1 MNEAETSTEL
11 VELHLPI
18 PGNER
23 TVMIAVDRALVRSV
37 NTHKLTLVG
46 GVGPLHV
53 AIDCYPSAAEGEG
66 GGEECYVRVLDLVA
80 EEERW
85 CVLAHSAAQGHR
97 SDAQVIRWTE
107 GGKSFVVD
115 LADRP
120 SLLVELGEA
129 GELAVGAIVEQGQM
143 N

>member
-1 MNEAETSTEL
+1 MSTTDR

-23 TVMIAVDRALVRSV
+23 TILIEVDRDLVRSV

-53 AIDCYPSAAEGEG
+53 AIDRYESSVA
-66 GGEECYVRVLDLVA
+66 GGEECYVRVLDLAA

-85 CVLAHSAAQGHR
+85 CLLARSTTRGLAA
-97 SDAQVIRWTE
+97 IE
-107 GGKSFVVD
+107 PVVD
-115 LADRP
+115 WEPDRASFTVRLAGRP
-120 SLLVELGEA
+120 SLRVDLSEDGEMT
-129 GELAVGAIVEQGQM
+129 VGALVDQVSE
-143 N
+143 

>member
-1 MNEAETSTEL
+1 MNKAMAPEEL

-53 AIDCYPSAAEGEG
+53 AIDRYPSATQ
-66 GGEECYVRVLDLVA
+66 GEECYVRVLDLVA

-85 CVLAHSAAQGHR
+85 CVLAHSAAQGHV
-97 SDAQVIRWTE
+97 SDAQVIRWAQD
-107 GGKSFVVD
+107 GKSFVVD

-120 SLLVELGEA
+120 SLLIELGED
-129 GELAVGAIVEQGQM
+129 GELAVGEIVDQPRLH
-143 N
+143 

>member
-1 MNEAETSTEL
+1 MNKAETRAEL

-53 AIDCYPSAAEGEG
+53 AIDRYPSAAKDE
-66 GGEECYVRVLDLVA
+66 GEECYVRVLDLVA

-85 CVLAHSAAQGHR
+85 CVLAHSAAQDHR
-97 SDAQVIRWTE
+97 SDAQVIRWAE

-120 SLLVELGEA
+120 SLLVELGEG

>member
-1 MNEAETSTEL
+1 MNEAETPAEL

-23 TVMIAVDRALVRSV
+23 TVMIAVDRSLVRSV

-53 AIDCYPSAAEGEG
+53 AIDRYPSATQ
-66 GGEECYVRVLDLVA
+66 GEECYVRVLDLVA

-85 CVLAHSAAQGHR
+85 CVLAHSAALGHR
-97 SDAQVIRWTE
+97 SDAQVIRWAE

-129 GELAVGAIVEQGQM
+129 GELAVGAIVEQGQL